1 MRRDCA
7 RFDTFGFRS
16 KAPLDSDPTF
26 LVRRFTP
33 TLVARSGTLGPR
45 VLRPM
50 EMTAQEIYSLMAAQE
65 IYFAFESSTFRSPS
79 APWVRGACCGI
90 LLAAAV
96 DLIVRFRAMAPARPG
111 VDERS
116 DFVPWTRTVL
126 DSVRL
131 GAFQGGAMIPG
142 PARCLRCG

>member
-1 MRRDCA
+1 
-7 RFDTFGFRS
+7 
-16 KAPLDSDPTF
+16 
-26 LVRRFTP
+26 VRRFIP

-65 IYFAFESSTFRSPS
+65 IYFAFESSAFRSPS

-96 DLIVRFRAMAPARPG
+96 DLIVRFRAALARPG

-116 DFVPWTRTVL
+116 DFVPRLRLSSVDSHCIGFCQTRRVSRRR
-126 DSVRL
+126 DD
-131 GAFQGGAMIPG
+131 PG
-142 PARCLRCG
+142 PGALFKVRVGRLPVTRRNRDTGPA